1 MFILGRYTPIIWTN
15 SRLIFLMPGGFEPI
29 PSPHAT
35 HLHRFDDI
43 VFRVNWKQALTIADF
58 NRRHVYFQKDQ
69 REAYLGV
76 ILRGLS

>member
-43 VFRVNWKQALTIADF
+43 VFRSELETSLDDGGF
-58 NRRHVYFQKDQ
+58 
-69 REAYLGV
+69 
-76 ILRGLS
+76 